1 MAVLSET
8 EISNK
13 KLAAGLL
20 GIFLGSFGIHKFVL
34 GYNNVAI
41 VMLVVSLAGGVLTCG
56 VATGLMSIIGSI
68 EGIVYLTKT
77 TDEFRESYLEQ
88 QKLWF

>member
-20 GIFLGSFGIHKFVL
+20 GIFLGSLGVHKFVL
-34 GYNNVAI
+34 GYNNAATI
-41 VMLVVSLAGGVLTCG
+41 MMVVSLAGGLVTCG
-56 VATGLMSIIGSI
+56 VATVLMSVIGLI
-68 EGIVYLTKT
+68 EGIIYLTKT
-77 TDEFRESYLEQ
+77 TDEFRESYLDQ
-88 QKLWF
+88 QKPWF

>member
-1 MAVLSET
+1 MAELSEI

-34 GYNNVAI
+34 SYNNVGI
-41 VMLVVSLAGGVLTCG
+41 ITLVVSLAVGVMTCG
-56 VATGLMSIIGSI
+56 IAAGVMSISG
-68 EGIVYLTKT
+68 
-77 TDEFRESYLEQ
+77 
-88 QKLWF
+88 

>member
-41 VMLVVSLAGGVLTCG
+41 VMLVVSLVGGVVTCG
-56 VATGLMSIIGSI
+56 VATGLMSIIGLI

-77 TDEFRESYLEQ
+77 TDEFRESYLEK

>member
-34 GYNNVAI
+34 GCNNAAI
-41 VMLVVSLAGGVLTCG
+41 IMLFVSLAGGVVTCG
-56 VATGLMSIIGSI
+56 VATGLMSIIGLI
-68 EGIVYLTKT
+68 EDVIYLTKT
-77 TDEFRESYLEQ
+77 TDEFRESYLDQ
-88 QKLWF
+88 QKPWF

>member
-20 GIFLGSFGIHKFVL
+20 GIFLGSFGIHEFVL
-34 GYNNVAI
+34 GYNNAAI
-41 VMLVVSLAGGVLTCG
+41 IVLVVSRAGGL
-56 VATGLMSIIGSI
+56 
-68 EGIVYLTKT
+68 
-77 TDEFRESYLEQ
+77 
-88 QKLWF
+88 

>member
-20 GIFLGSFGIHKFVL
+20 GIFFGLIW
-34 GYNNVAI
+34 YP
-41 VMLVVSLAGGVLTCG
+41 
-56 VATGLMSIIGSI
+56 
-68 EGIVYLTKT
+68 
-77 TDEFRESYLEQ
+77 
-88 QKLWF
+88 